1 MKKNIAVGVIIF
13 LGAISLINAQAIVPI
28 KDFTKNLASKAGPKG
43 KFYQGNERFP
53 KDYFLVHQNLPFLV
67 GLSLHHPK
75 SSTLN
80 LTKEQISKIK
90 KIKKET
96 VPEVVDIS
104 LKIKKLEIELANNI
118 AIESNTA
125 KSQYSLVDEIG
136 KLRISLTKAHLD
148 CINKVRT
155 ILTNE
160 QYKKLIAFATK
171 TKIAKKSNKFKIDE
185 LIILPH
191 PGKFIKQGKI
201 EVSKT
206 QKERMTKEVK
216 AIYAP
221 FFQNKIREAYKLEKK
236 VQRAVAKGKT
246 KTNLKDT
253 LDKIEELKREAIDS
267 RIDALNHIQKIL
279 TKKQWEK
286 VNTLTYE

>member
-67 GLSLHHPK
+67 GLSLYHPK

-80 LTKEQISKIK
+80 LTKEQILKIK

-104 LKIKKLEIELANNI
+104 LKIKKLELELANNI

-125 KSQYSLVDEIG
+125 KSQYSFVDEIG

-160 QYKKLIAFATK
+160 QYKKLITFATK